1 MAYLCGLNR
10 EDGFLYGGRGKKRKY
25 VLGNQLLEL
34 LVQLAVVD
42 YRRGKFC
49 TRPIVISEFVA
60 WLKQR
65 YGILIDTTG
74 EVVDSPEVARA
85 LESNYAALKSRLRQL
100 GFFTDLSDASIS
112 QVIKPRFSI
121 DATTV

>member
-1 MAYLCGLNR
+1 LKLDPLDAYAEILLQKTFKTRSRNHKAMMGSLCGLNR

-42 YRRGKFC
+42 YRSGKFC
-49 TRPIVISEFVA
+49 TRPIVISEFVT

-74 EVVDSPEVARA
+74 EVVDSPEIARA
-85 LESNYAALKSRLRQL
+85 LELNYAALKSR
-100 GFFTDLSDASIS
+100 
-112 QVIKPRFSI
+112 
-121 DATTV
+121 